1 MGADSVGPPTS
12 VYPTEAVNEQQQ
24 QQLPVAAA
32 TATAPV
38 TTATALSLL
47 GLAGEAN

>member
-1 MGADSVGPPTS
+1 MGADSAGPPTS

-24 QQLPVAAA
+24 QLPVT